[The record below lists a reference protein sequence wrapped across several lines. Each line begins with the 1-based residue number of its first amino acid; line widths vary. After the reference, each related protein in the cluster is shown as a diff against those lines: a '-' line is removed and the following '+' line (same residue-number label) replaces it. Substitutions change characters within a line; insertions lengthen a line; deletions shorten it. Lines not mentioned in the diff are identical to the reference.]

1 MRVAAL
7 KLAVF
12 LLSLLPLGWYGW
24 GAWYDA
30 LGANPVEAVTRGL
43 GDWALRFLLIT
54 LAVIIIAVGICAVA
68 VLMNI
73 E

>member
-1 MRVAAL
+1 MPVAAL

-12 LLSLLPLGWYGW
+12 LLSLLPLVWHGW
-24 GAWYDA
+24 GAWHDA

-43 GDWALRFLLIT
+43 GDWALRFLLMGVRENYSIT
-54 LAVIIIAVGICAVA
+54 LRDLTI
-68 VLMNI
+68 NR